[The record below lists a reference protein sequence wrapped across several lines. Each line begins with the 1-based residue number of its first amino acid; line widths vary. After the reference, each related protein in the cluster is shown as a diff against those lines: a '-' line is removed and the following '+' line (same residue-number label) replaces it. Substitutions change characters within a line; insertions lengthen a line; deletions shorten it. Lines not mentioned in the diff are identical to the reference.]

1 MDRAKNKPGTKRGLN
16 PQGGRKEAKPRSSLP
31 FVFTGNPIRQATA
44 GVWIIVFLVTIEPG
58 TYPPLSCVAV
68 CGRRSSELLESSAKT
83 SRAWWH
89 LSTIQQR
96 VGSASVWDA
105 YLVPSPPNLLFIS
118 AKLPASRSLTHQE
131 EKHEAHACQP
141 CSAEKYKA
149 ARVAPRTVGLKSFLK
164 QFLGDSARE
173 QKKKKTHKNPQKPT
187 KPTAPRLSDWLPAPL
202 CGCAVGSG
210 DKEGFPLL
218 QSRI

>member
-1 MDRAKNKPGTKRGLN
+1 MGADR
-16 PQGGRKEAKPRSSLP
+16 Q
-31 FVFTGNPIRQATA
+31 
-44 GVWIIVFLVTIEPG
+44 
-58 TYPPLSCVAV
+58 SC
-68 CGRRSSELLESSAKT
+68 SAKT

-96 VGSASVWDA
+96 VGSASVLDA
-105 YLVPSPPNLLFIS
+105 YLVPSPPNPLFIS

-131 EKHEAHACQP
+131 EKHEAHACQL

-173 QKKKKTHKNPQKPT
+173 QKKKKKHTKTHKNLQNPWHRGSRTGSLLPCADGRLDLGT
-187 KPTAPRLSDWLPAPL
+187 RRNFLSCRIGSDGDDAPSRTQTQCAPCGALLSPL
-202 CGCAVGSG
+202 WRSRSNGIEKTCPSAARIPLAGT
-210 DKEGFPLL
+210 EGIRMVPP
-218 QSRI
+218 SIYS